1 MLCDARKE
9 SFEEVTVFGKTM
21 LFTNNRIDPN
31 TVPRGY
37 HLYEVRHDDDMQGI
51 PCEIGKKIIVNH
63 WGTLISNKPIKLV
76 KSAISNNAYRPINEE
91 REWNYEGIFTTL
103 NEYVEKFP
111 LRKDRVSE
119 R

>member
-31 TVPRGY
+31 TVPKGY

-76 KSAISNNAYRPINEE
+76 KSAISNNMKPRLKLGINQYPPGFCVFKMYILYNVAIKE
-91 REWNYEGIFTTL
+91 
-103 NEYVEKFP
+103 
-111 LRKDRVSE
+111 
-119 R
+119 